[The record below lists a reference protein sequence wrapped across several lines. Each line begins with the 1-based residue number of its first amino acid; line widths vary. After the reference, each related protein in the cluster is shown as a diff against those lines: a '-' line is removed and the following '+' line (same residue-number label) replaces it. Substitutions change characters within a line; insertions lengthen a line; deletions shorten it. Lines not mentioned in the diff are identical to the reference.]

1 MLETRFHDRVGLNRH
16 FGDISVH
23 KVTDDIHRETL
34 QQLGKKMRLSGEN
47 SVTPLLPVLTF
58 SSIDAEV
65 CLFFLSSDTTTAHLK
80 CRCQIVVRLWRLV
93 ECTKTNALTINKALE
108 GSH

>member
-1 MLETRFHDRVGLNRH
+1 MLETRFHDRVGLNRY
-16 FGDISVH
+16 FCDISVH

-34 QQLGKKMRLSGEN
+34 QQFGKKLDFLEK
-47 SVTPLLPVLTF
+47 TPLLPVLTF

-93 ECTKTNALTINKALE
+93 ECTKTNAVTINKALE